1 MNHDPH
7 SPDELEQQLLG
18 HFRAHSHGEPS
29 TELDARILAA
39 SRAALVSEPQPR
51 LGERL
56 HAWLFGGAGRQRW
69 SVALAGVACLGI
81 GVSLTWRSVEQAP
94 DAFDAVPTGALMAPA
109 PTAARQAAPVAPLA
123 ESAPADLAG
132 AYESQAAP
140 VIEAYSADAAKA
152 EKKSAPPE
160 MLREEAAS
168 PALADQPAQAAP
180 APRALAKSKA
190 QASNQTKQVEA
201 DQALQAELQ
210 RLLKLRREG
219 WSDEADAL
227 LLKLLRAYP
236 QVDIDAQLQ
245 QLEKA
250 D

>member
-51 LGERL
+51 LSERL

-109 PTAARQAAPVAPLA
+109 PTAARQAAPAAPLA

-140 VIEAYSADAAKA
+140 SVQAYSADAAKA
-152 EKKSAPPE
+152 EKKSAPTE

-168 PALADQPAQAAP
+168 PALADQPAQVVP
-180 APRALAKSKA
+180 AQRTLAKSK
-190 QASNQTKQVEA
+190 ASNQTKQVEA
-201 DQALQAELQ
+201 EQALQAELQ

-219 WSDEADAL
+219 WNDEADAL

-236 QVDIDAQLQ
+236 QMDIDAQLQ

>member
-18 HFRAHSHGEPS
+18 HFRAHSQGEPS
-29 TELDARILAA
+29 PELDARILAA
-39 SRAALVSEPQPR
+39 SRAALVSEAQPR
-51 LGERL
+51 LSERL
-56 HAWLFGGAGRQRW
+56 HAWLFGAGRQRW

-109 PTAARQAAPVAPLA
+109 PTAARQAAPAAPLD

-140 VIEAYSADAAKA
+140 AIQAYSADAAKA
-152 EKKSAPPE
+152 EKKSAAPE
-160 MLREEAAS
+160 LLREEVAS
-168 PALADQPAQAAP
+168 PALADQPAQVAP
-180 APRALAKSKA
+180 ASRALAKPA
-190 QASNQTKQVEA
+190 AEA
-201 DQALQAELQ
+201 GISAEQALQAELQ
-210 RLLKLRREG
+210 RLLKLRRDG
-219 WSDEADAL
+219 WNDEADVL
-227 LLKLLRAYP
+227 LLKLMRAYP

-245 QLEKA
+245 QLEKT

>member
-29 TELDARILAA
+29 PELDARILAA
-39 SRAALVSEPQPR
+39 SRAALASEPQPS

-94 DAFDAVPTGALMAPA
+94 DAFDAVPAGALMAPA
-109 PTAARQAAPVAPLA
+109 PSAARQVAPAAPLA

-140 VIEAYSADAAKA
+140 AIQADSADAAKV
-152 EKKSAPPE
+152 EKKSAAPE
-160 MLREEAAS
+160 LLREEVGS

-190 QASNQTKQVEA
+190 STSAE
-201 DQALQAELQ
+201 QALQAELQ
-210 RLLKLRREG
+210 RLLKLRRDG

-227 LLKLLRAYP
+227 LLKLMRAYP
-236 QVDIDAQLQ
+236 QVNIDAQLQ